1 MRLRWMETCETRSI
15 PPQNCN
21 PNQNI
26 LRHSSHVIV
35 KHAHTQTDRQTD
47 RQTARQP
54 ASQPARQPDRQTDRQ
69 IFRYAQAVRNIK
81 ARLHISKGIGQVMAW
96 HLEWNQ
102 LHQHR
107 PQTATTHVSTKVM
120 CDSKFME
127 LSGTVLSSVLLLH
140 YFNRTNTRQ

>member
-47 RQTARQP
+47 RQTA
-54 ASQPARQPDRQTDRQ
+54 SQPDSQTDRQTDKYSDTRKQ
-69 IFRYAQAVRNIK
+69 SETSKQDCT
-81 ARLHISKGIGQVMAW
+81 SPKGIGQVMAW